1 MSPRSKR
8 SAAITALA
16 ALLAGSALAQSRGAG
31 GTSSGTTG
39 SSGTTTGTTGR
50 GTTSTSIPNTT
61 TNNNTT
67 SPVNVRPIFLSG
79 RVAMDDGSALPGPA
93 TIVRVCNG
101 SRHAEGY
108 TDSTGNFQIQLG
120 NELGVMQDASET
132 GSYRTQMPGM
142 TASGSSGLGGTQ
154 TTATNSSTSGMDRRL
169 TGCELQAS
177 LAGLRSQSVIL
188 STLQPFDSPTSV
200 GTILLHRTAN
210 GEEGNTVSATSLAA
224 PKDARKAFE
233 KGLALAKKD
242 KVDDAFREYQK
253 AVMLYPAY
261 ATAWCELG
269 KIEAGRGQLD
279 IARGSFNE
287 AAKADPK
294 YVDPYLQLS
303 RIALNAKNW
312 PELAEFTGKAI
323 ALDSFDYPQE
333 FLFDAVAHYNMHQ
346 YDLAEKSILRANAL
360 DTHRQFPQIV
370 YLKGLVMVQHK
381 NYAAAAEDFRTY
393 LTLAPD
399 AEDAPTVRQQLAQ
412 IEKYTSQTAEK
423 Q

>member
-1 MSPRSKR
+1 MAV
-8 SAAITALA
+8 AALGG
-16 ALLAGSALAQSRGAG
+16 LLAGAALAQSRGTS
-31 GTSSGTTG
+31 TSSGSTGNNSTTP
-39 SSGTTTGTTGR
+39 GTTSR
-50 GTTSTSIPNTT
+50 GTNSTSIPNTT
-61 TNNNTT
+61 TTTNNNTT
-67 SPVNVRPIFLSG
+67 TPANIRPIFLSG

-93 TIVRVCNG
+93 TIIRVCNG

-108 TDSTGNFQIQLG
+108 TDSTGSFQIQLG

-132 GSYRTQMPGM
+132 SGYRTQMPG
-142 TASGSSGLGGTQ
+142 TVASGSSGLSGTQ
-154 TTATNSSTSGMDRRL
+154 TTTTNSSTSGMDRKL

-188 STLQPFDSPTSV
+188 SALQPLDSPTNV
-200 GTILLHRTAN
+200 GTILLHRTTN

-224 PKDARKAFE
+224 PKDARRAFE
-233 KGLALAKKD
+233 KGLTLAKKG

-269 KIEAGRGQLD
+269 KIEAARGQFD

-287 AAKADPK
+287 AVKADPK

-333 FLFDAVAHYNMHQ
+333 FLFDAVAHYNMHE
-346 YDLAEKSILRANAL
+346 YDQAEKSIVRANAL
-360 DTHRQFPQIV
+360 DTRRQFPQIV

-393 LTLAPD
+393 LKLAPD

-412 IEKYTSQTAEK
+412 IEKYAGQTAQK

>member
-1 MSPRSKR
+1 M
-8 SAAITALA
+8 AVA
-16 ALLAGSALAQSRGAG
+16 ALGALLVGSALAQSRGAAPP
-31 GTSSGTTG
+31 SGSTG

-50 GTTSTSIPNTT
+50 GTTPTSIPNNTTT

-67 SPVNVRPIFLSG
+67 SPVNTRPIFLSG

-93 TIVRVCNG
+93 TIVRLCNG

-108 TDSTGNFQIQLG
+108 TDSNGNFQIQLG

-132 GSYRTQMPGM
+132 GGNRTQMPG
-142 TASGSSGLGGTQ
+142 TAMGGPSGMGGTQ
-154 TTATNSSTSGMDRRL
+154 TTAAGSSTSGMDRKL

-177 LAGLRSQSVIL
+177 LSGFRSQSVLL
-188 STLQPFDSPTSV
+188 SALQPFDSPTSV
-200 GTILLHRTAN
+200 GTILMHRTTKA
-210 GEEGNTVSATSLAA
+210 EEGNTVSASSLAA

-233 KGLALAKKD
+233 KGLALAKKE

-269 KIEAGRGQLD
+269 KIEAARGQLD
-279 IARGSFNE
+279 IARGSFKE
-287 AAKADPK
+287 ALKADPK

-323 ALDSFDYPQE
+323 ELDSFDYPQE
-333 FLFDAVAHYNMHQ
+333 FLFDAVAHYNMHEFDQ
-346 YDLAEKSILRANAL
+346 AEKSILRANAL
-360 DTHRQFPQIV
+360 DTRRQFPQIV
-370 YLKGLVMVQHK
+370 YLKGLVLVQHK

-393 LTLAPD
+393 LKLAPD

-412 IEKYTSQTAEK
+412 IEKYESQTAAK